1 MATLSH
7 EALRRAIYRHGGCD
21 EYYTEMI
28 NAASLVNGGKFEKY
42 YILNGPEPEKIVWQL
57 TGDDAGK
64 LAEAAAI
71 VREKGGL
78 GIDINMGCSAPE
90 IYKHG
95 AGIAWMMKPAE
106 ETREMLRAVRAAVGN
121 LRFSAKIRLGD
132 EDFTENSFFSFVDM
146 LLEEG
151 ISRIVLHPRT
161 RKEKYSRPA
170 RWVYIQKLIDHVEK
184 IGGHPASQSEKI
196 GESTGETSS
205 AQNPESAQ
213 HISIVGNG
221 CVSDIKSFNALCK
234 AAPQMDG
241 IMIGRAAVQKPWIFA
256 ELSSYEAS
264 NIKFIKFF
272 NSNLSNFEKRVYP
285 IDMYKEAELFTADLI
300 EYQPEEFYETRSKR
314 FFTFF
319 LDNFMY
325 AHYLRSKILN
335 TSVREEQLSYLRE
348 YFEKMPEER
357 FYNLGEN

>member
-1 MATLSH
+1 MKLLLAPMATLSH

-57 TGDDAGK
+57 TGDDGGK

-71 VREKGGL
+71 VREKGGI

-95 AGIAWMMKPAE
+95 AGIAWMMKPAD
-106 ETREMLRAVRAAVGN
+106 ETRDMLRAVKANVGN

-170 RWVYIQKLIDHVEK
+170 RWGYIQKLIDHVEK
-184 IGGHPASQSEKI
+184 SSSNSES
-196 GESTGETSS
+196 E
-205 AQNPESAQ
+205 Q
-213 HISIVGNG
+213 HISIAGNG
-221 CVSDIKSFNALCK
+221 CVHDIASFNALCK
-234 AAPQMDG
+234 AVPKMDG

-256 ELSSYEAS
+256 ELS
-264 NIKFIKFF
+264 NIF
-272 NSNLSNFEKRVYP
+272 LSKSEKRVYSV
-285 IDMYKEAELFTADLI
+285 DMYKEVELFTADLI

-335 TSVREEQLSYLRE
+335 TSSREEQLSFLQE

-357 FYNLGEN
+357 FYTIGG

>member
-1 MATLSH
+1 MKLLLAPMATLSH

-71 VREKGGL
+71 VREKDGL

-106 ETREMLRAVRAAVGN
+106 ETRKMLRAVRAAVGN

-170 RWVYIQKLIDHVEK
+170 RWVYIEKLIEHVEK
-184 IGGHPASQSEKI
+184 IG
-196 GESTGETSS
+196 ESAGETSF

-221 CVSDIKSFNALCK
+221 CVHDIASFNALCK

-256 ELSSYEAS
+256 ELSVCESS
-264 NIKFIKFF
+264 NIKFINFF
-272 NSNLSNFEKRVYP
+272 NSNLSNFEKRVYS

-335 TSVREEQLSYLRE
+335 TSSREEQLSFLQE
-348 YFEKMPEER
+348 YFGKMPEER
-357 FYNLGEN
+357 FYTIGG

>member
-1 MATLSH
+1 MKLLLAPMATLSH
-7 EALRRAIYRHGGCD
+7 EALRRAIFRHGGCD

-57 TGDDAGK
+57 TGEDGGK
-64 LAEAAAI
+64 MAEAAAI
-71 VREKGGL
+71 VKEKGGL
-78 GIDINMGCSAPE
+78 GIDINMGCCAPE

-106 ETREMLRAVRAAVGN
+106 ETRGMLRAVKANIGN

-161 RKEKYSRPA
+161 KKEKYSRPA
-170 RWVYIQKLIDHVEK
+170 RWGYIQKLIDHVEK
-184 IGGHPASQSEKI
+184 
-196 GESTGETSS
+196 S
-205 AQNPESAQ
+205 ALNHESAQ

-221 CVSDIKSFNALCK
+221 CVHDIASFTALCK
-234 AAPQMDG
+234 AVPKMDG

-256 ELSSYEAS
+256 ELA
-264 NIKFIKFF
+264 NIF
-272 NSNLSNFEKRVYP
+272 LSKSEKRVYSV
-285 IDMYKEAELFTADLI
+285 DMYKEAELFTADLT

-335 TSVREEQLSYLRE
+335 TSCREEQLSFLQD

-357 FYNLGEN
+357 FYTIGG

>member
-1 MATLSH
+1 MKLLLAPMATLSH

-57 TGDDAGK
+57 TGEDGGK
-64 LAEAAAI
+64 MAEAAAI

-106 ETREMLRAVRAAVGN
+106 ETREMLRAVKANIGN

-132 EDFTENSFFSFVDM
+132 EDFTEDSFFTFVDM

-170 RWVYIQKLIDHVEK
+170 RWIYIQKLIEHIEK
-184 IGGHPASQSEKI
+184 VCGKNASNV
-196 GESTGETSS
+196 TV
-205 AQNPESAQ
+205 
-213 HISIVGNG
+213 VGNG
-221 CVSDIKSFNALCK
+221 CLHDQKSLETLCSI
-234 AAPQMDG
+234 APKMDG
-241 IMIGRAAVQKPWIFA
+241 VMIGRTAVQKPWIFA
-256 ELSSYEAS
+256 ELS
-264 NIKFIKFF
+264 NIF
-272 NSNLSNFEKRVYP
+272 LSKSEKWVYS
-285 IDMYKEAELFTADLI
+285 IDMYKEAELFTADLMT
-300 EYQPEEFYETRSKR
+300 YQPEEFYETRSKR

-325 AHYLRSKILN
+325 AHFLKTKILN
-335 TSVREEQLSYLRE
+335 SSERENQLSILAE
-348 YFEKMPEER
+348 YFEKMSDERFVYLGEKHDNIPEE
-357 FYNLGEN
+357 